1 MHNVGQDLFSE
12 EGKFQNPMYSAI
24 PIMFKKKI
32 ITDQMIRE
40 YLETYTRN
48 FYKKMLEN
56 TFDKVRQGF
65 LSFKSNHCKKKKK

>member
-1 MHNVGQDLFSE
+1 
-12 EGKFQNPMYSAI
+12 
-24 PIMFKKKI
+24 MFKKKI

-40 YLETYTRN
+40 YLETYARN

-65 LSFKSNHCKKKKK
+65 LSFKRNRCEYGFIQVKTYF